1 MNFIESFR
9 LVYFKELFTVNS
21 RSSRWEYWG
30 SGLLFILFY
39 FVVYTIFIFFSFE
52 KIPLLDTYI
61 TIWSFIAFITVSIRR
76 MQDVGKSGWVLLWYL
91 TVIGALYIL
100 VLALTPSEQHE
111 NKWGS
116 PRKHTIQSEQ
126 EEE

>member
-30 SGLLFILFY
+30 AELLYILFY
-39 FVVYTIFIFFSFE
+39 IVIYIIFIFFSFDS
-52 KIPLLDTYI
+52 IPLLDTYMA
-61 TIWSFIAFITVSIRR
+61 IWSTISFTTVSIRR
-76 MQDVGKSGWVLLWYL
+76 MHDVGKSGWVLLWYL

-100 VLALTPSEQHE
+100 VLTLTSSEQHE